1 MKRIIATTGI
11 VILVLLYI
19 ITLIAAI
26 TTSPQTPEL
35 FKGCVAATIIVPVFI
50 YGYLLIYKVLK
61 QKADDSKIEFPEAE
75 EEVSE
80 DEVNEDDNEEKAE
93 DDN

>member
-26 TTSPQTPEL
+26 TTSPQAPEL

-61 QKADDSKIEFPEAE
+61 QKAEDSKIEFPEAE

-80 DEVNEDDNEEKAE
+80 TVEFFDDTEEKAE